1 MSRPPIE
8 DWIDP
13 VQLDRRAWLRR
24 SLVGAAALE
33 CFGVGPRDSF
43 ASQDPKPRHPPAED
57 AADKELRQ
65 AEVRAREVTSRPIR
79 IVKSAHFQAVGDAT
93 ESFMNLTLAD
103 CELIALDYLDHYRAK
118 GFEVKLPD
126 DRLTLVVFFDERPYM
141 KMTPGV
147 SIDIPGIYKRPENW
161 LALFDFRN
169 VPMRQYPAA
178 KSNISTLAHECT
190 HQLTFNTGLLNRQG
204 DVPRAIV
211 EGFGTCAETRP
222 LRGRSQPGKINVMRL
237 DALAH
242 VQRRTKWVEV
252 KELLTDERAAFG
264 TSGDQAILSYAE
276 SWLLVYHL
284 MTSPTRLPQFQ
295 AYLKA
300 IQPRKDQNRRF
311 DDAETHF
318 GNLDRLDQELRR
330 ESIQLLRSL

>member
-1 MSRPPIE
+1 MSRRPIE
-8 DWIDP
+8 DRIDP
-13 VQLDRRAWLRR
+13 DQFDRRAWLRR

-33 CFGVGPRDSF
+33 CLGVGSHHSI
-43 ASQDPKPRHPPAED
+43 ASQDPKPRLPPAEEE
-57 AADKELRQ
+57 ADKELRQ
-65 AEVRAREVTSRPIR
+65 AEARVRKVTSRPIR
-79 IVKSAHFQAVGDAT
+79 IVRSAHFQAVGDAT

-126 DRLTLVVFFDERPYM
+126 GRLTLVVFFDERPYM

-147 SIDIPGIYKRPENW
+147 STNVPGVYKRAENW

-190 HQLTFNTGLLNRQG
+190 HQLTFNTELLNRQG

-211 EGFGTCAETRP
+211 EGFGTYAETRP

-242 VQRRTKWVEV
+242 VQRRTKWIEV
-252 KELLTDERAAFG
+252 KDLLTDERTAFG

-284 MTSPTRLPQFQ
+284 MTSPTRLPQFR

-300 IQPRKDQNRRF
+300 IQARQDPNRRF

>member
-1 MSRPPIE
+1 
-8 DWIDP
+8 
-13 VQLDRRAWLRR
+13 
-24 SLVGAAALE
+24 
-33 CFGVGPRDSF
+33 
-43 ASQDPKPRHPPAED
+43 
-57 AADKELRQ
+57 
-65 AEVRAREVTSRPIR
+65 
-79 IVKSAHFQAVGDAT
+79 
-93 ESFMNLTLAD
+93 
-103 CELIALDYLDHYRAK
+103 
-118 GFEVKLPD
+118 
-126 DRLTLVVFFDERPYM
+126 
-141 KMTPGV
+141 V

-211 EGFGTCAETRP
+211 EGFGTYAETRP
-222 LRGRSQPGKINVMRL
+222 PRGRSQPGKINVMRL

-252 KELLTDERAAFG
+252 KDLITDERTAFG

-300 IQPRKDQNRRF
+300 IQARKDQNRRF